1 MARFVNLKITIKKV
15 GKEFN
20 FSKVQ
25 IMDVTDKKLVFLNSR
40 GEEQTFMLKD
50 IEYEQSKWINLPTKS

>member
-1 MARFVNLKITIKKV
+1 MARFINLKITIKKV

-20 FSKVQ
+20 YTKVQ
-25 IMDVTDKKLVFLNSR
+25 IMDVTDTKLIFLNAR

-50 IEYEQSKWINLPTKS
+50 IEYEQSKWK

>member
-1 MARFVNLKITIKKV
+1 MAKFVNLKITIKRV

-25 IMDVTDKKLVFLNSR
+25 IMDVTDTKLIFLNSR

-50 IEYEQSKWINLPTKS
+50 IEYEQSKWK